1 MKTRKGFILKL
12 VVGILISQFASI
24 QPAFSGT
31 DNDQANEN
39 AREINDTSTSSTTEK
54 KITICH
60 VPAGNTGNPL
70 TISISKSAWHQER
83 HYWGEHGGDYLGSC
97 SSKITTPIAEPESSD
112 LMIVTDSINP
122 YKADLI
128 KTIKKYAQDDYLS
141 SAYLIIN
148 AKELS
153 EKVKSSDSE
162 AEELSA
168 VVSLYLK
175 DSAGN
180 GDAEV
185 HSDYLLVRADTTNSD
200 YAGLVSA
207 KASYDSVHPVT
218 TPSYAIIPEDS
229 LDDSNVYSE
238 YKSCIDND
246 GYSCPSI

>member
-97 SSKITTPIAEPESSD
+97 SSLDAYAPTPEFSTIEEAKVIIQEQ
-112 LMIVTDSINP
+112 
-122 YKADLI
+122 ADELRDE
-128 KTIKKYAQDDYLS
+128 KKKV
-141 SAYLIIN
+141 
-148 AKELS
+148 KEL
-153 EKVKSSDSE
+153 EKALDE
-162 AEELSA
+162 ANVIVNKWNTWNKNKGSR
-168 VVSLYLK
+168 
-175 DSAGN
+175 GN
-180 GDAEV
+180 W
-185 HSDYLLVRADTTNSD
+185 
-200 YAGLVSA
+200 
-207 KASYDSVHPVT
+207 
-218 TPSYAIIPEDS
+218 
-229 LDDSNVYSE
+229 
-238 YKSCIDND
+238 
-246 GYSCPSI
+246 